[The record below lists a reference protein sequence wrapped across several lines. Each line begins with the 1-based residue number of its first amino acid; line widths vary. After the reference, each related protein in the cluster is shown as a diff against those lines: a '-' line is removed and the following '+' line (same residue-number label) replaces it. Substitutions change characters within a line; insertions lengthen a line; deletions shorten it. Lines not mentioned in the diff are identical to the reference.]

1 MTKKVSSKQQAVS
14 RNSNP
19 ASCLLPPARYA
30 RGYTHTL
37 NVPLRGARRIPT
49 ARLVSGYTLIELI
62 IATGLFALIML
73 LASGAYLMMIG
84 LERQAQGIAT
94 GIDNLSFAIETMT
107 RDIRTGSAY
116 SCGVVLDQGDCV
128 VSGGSSFTF
137 TPSGGGASVTYALGT
152 QSGPNGTT
160 VGDITKDG
168 AVLTDPSV
176 DITSLTFY
184 VTGTSKSV
192 SDNAQP
198 RVTITISG
206 KVLYGHGKSETFHI
220 ETGATMRGND
230 L

>member
-1 MTKKVSSKQQAVS
+1 MKK
-14 RNSNP
+14 
-19 ASCLLPPARYA
+19 L

-62 IATGLFALIML
+62 VATGLFALIML

-94 GIDNLSFAIETMT
+94 GIDNLSFAIEAMT

-116 SCGVVLDQGDCV
+116 SCGVSLGLGDCA
-128 VSGGSSFTF
+128 VSGGNSFTF
-137 TPSGGGASVTYALGT
+137 TPSGGGTGTSVKYALGT
-152 QSGPNGTT
+152 QSGPNGT

-176 DITSLTFY
+176 DITSLIFY
-184 VTGTSKSV
+184 VVGTSKSV

-198 RVTITISG
+198 YVTITISG

-220 ETGATMRGND
+220 ETGATMRGSD

>member
-1 MTKKVSSKQQAVS
+1 MKKI
-14 RNSNP
+14 
-19 ASCLLPPARYA
+19 

-62 IATGLFALIML
+62 IATGLFSLIML

-84 LERQAQGIAT
+84 LQRQAQGIAT

-116 SCGVVLDQGDCV
+116 SCGISLNLGDCA

-137 TPSGGGASVTYALGT
+137 TPSSGGVGTGVTYKLDT
-152 QSGPNGTT
+152 QPAPNSAIRG
-160 VGDITKDG
+160 ITKDG
-168 AVLTDPSV
+168 AMLTDPSV
-176 DITSLTFY
+176 DITSLIFY
-184 VTGTSKSV
+184 VAGTGKPPG
-192 SDNAQP
+192 DLAQP
-198 RVTITISG
+198 HVTITISG
-206 KVLYGHGKSETFHI
+206 RVLYGQGKSETFHI
-220 ETGATMRGND
+220 ETGATMRGSD

>member
-1 MTKKVSSKQQAVS
+1 MKK
-14 RNSNP
+14 
-19 ASCLLPPARYA
+19 
-30 RGYTHTL
+30 
-37 NVPLRGARRIPT
+37 LR
-49 ARLVSGYTLIELI
+49 GYTLIELI
-62 IATGLFALIML
+62 VATGLFALIML

-116 SCGVVLDQGDCV
+116 SCGAVLDQGDCA

-137 TPSGGGASVTYALGT
+137 TPSGGGVGTGVKYELGT

-184 VTGTSKSV
+184 VAGTSKSV

-198 RVTITISG
+198 HVTITISG

-220 ETGATMRGND
+220 ETGATMRGSD

>member
-1 MTKKVSSKQQAVS
+1 MKK
-14 RNSNP
+14 
-19 ASCLLPPARYA
+19 L

-49 ARLVSGYTLIELI
+49 VRLVSGYTLIELI

-84 LERQAQGIAT
+84 LQRQAQGIAT

-107 RDIRTGSAY
+107 RDIRTGTAY
-116 SCGVVLDQGDCV
+116 SCGVSLGLGDCA

-137 TPSGGGASVTYALGT
+137 TPSGGGTAVTYSCLGS
-152 QSGPNGTT
+152 SGSCSPATPGAIQKTVGTT
-160 VGDITKDG
+160 VST
-168 AVLTDPSV
+168 LTDPSV

-184 VTGTSKSV
+184 VSGTGKPPG
-192 SDNAQP
+192 DLAQP
-198 RVTITISG
+198 HVTITISG
-206 KVLYGHGKSETFHI
+206 KVLYGKGKSDTFHI
-220 ETGATMRGND
+220 ETGATMRGSD